1 MAVNVFDAN
10 FYRSANADLRNL
22 NDAQASQHLL
32 NFGLNERRTFSP
44 LVDLSVYAA
53 SNTDLAA
60 AGLTTNRQLYD
71 HLSNFGVKE
80 GRVLSTVFN
89 GSFYRNANPD
99 LVAAGLNN
107 EQLFDHFRNF
117 GIKEGRASSQS
128 FNVRFYLNNNA
139 DLKQAGLNYQQALEH
154 YVNFGR
160 KEGRIAS
167 SSGAAPTPTPT
178 PAVGDPLP
186 PTNSTFRSATDLG
199 VLSANRTITDFVGT
213 DDRNDYYRFT
223 LNNNSDV
230 DLTLGALTDSAYVQ
244 LIKDYNQN
252 GELNTGDGEVL
263 KEDSGY
269 SSSNADISTSLQAGT
284 YFMRVFTYYT
294 DDNTNYDLRLGVTSK
309 PATTSTDPGSTLSTA
324 LNIGALSPNTTTFK
338 DFVGQTDQ
346 NDCYRF
352 TLNSNSNLRVTLA
365 ALTDDPRV
373 QLINDK
379 NNNGQIDNGDGEV
392 LKEQFGSP
400 SYNAD
405 ISTALQAG
413 TYFIRVSRYYT
424 DDNTNYELR
433 LAAEAVTTSQNRP
446 NLLNRTLNIDP
457 LTGTPTSDQVAGS
470 TEAVSKDTTVSVIQE
485 FNGNGSATT
494 GTLFSDAFG
503 SSSSDASN
511 IEPLASGTDFTG
523 ILASNQLDS
532 TNYSTNLTFV

>member
-10 FYRSANADLRNL
+10 FYRSVNSDLRNL
-22 NDAQASQHLL
+22 NDAQALQHLL

-80 GRVLSTVFN
+80 GRGLSTVFN

-99 LVAAGLNN
+99 LAAAGLTN
-107 EQLFDHFRNF
+107 EQLFDHFRNL
-117 GIKEGRASSQS
+117 GIREGRASSQT
-128 FNVRFYLNNNA
+128 FNVSFYLNNNA
-139 DLKQAGLNYQQALEH
+139 DLKQAGFNYQQALEH

-167 SSGAAPTPTPT
+167 SSGAAPAPTPT
-178 PAVGDPLP
+178 VGDPLP
-186 PTNSTFRSATDLG
+186 PTNSTLRSATDLG

-223 LNNNSDV
+223 LNNNSDFS
-230 DLTLGALTDSAYVQ
+230 LTLGALTASATVQ

-252 GELNTGDGEVL
+252 GEINTADGEVL
-263 KEDSGY
+263 QEDSGY

-284 YFMRVFTYYT
+284 YFMRVFPYYT
-294 DDNTNYDLRLGVTSK
+294 DASTNYDLRLGVTSK
-309 PATTSTDPGSTLSTA
+309 PATTSTDPGNSLSTA
-324 LNIGALSPNTTTFK
+324 LNIGALSANTTTFK
-338 DFVGQTDQ
+338 DFVGQTDR
-346 NDCYRF
+346 NDYYRF
-352 TLNSNSNLRVTLA
+352 TLNSNSNLSVTLA
-365 ALTDDPRV
+365 ALTASANV
-373 QLINDK
+373 QLIKDK
-379 NNNGQIDNGDGEV
+379 NNNGQIDNGDGDV
-392 LKEQFGSP
+392 LKEDSGYSGA
-400 SYNAD
+400 NGD
-405 ISTALQAG
+405 ISTDLQAG
-413 TYFIRVSRYYT
+413 TYFIRVSPYYT
-424 DDNTNYELR
+424 DGNTNYELR
-433 LAAEAVTTSQNRP
+433 VAAEPATTAQNRP

-457 LTGTPTSDQVAGS
+457 LTGTPTSDEVAGS
-470 TEAVSKDTTVSVIQE
+470 SEAGSKDTAVSVIQE

-503 SSSSDASN
+503 SSSSDTSN
-511 IEPLASGTDFTG
+511 IEPLASGTDFAG
-523 ILASNQLDS
+523 ILASNPLDS

>member
-22 NDAQASQHLL
+22 NDAQALQHLL

-53 SNTDLAA
+53 SNPDLAA

-80 GRVLSTVFN
+80 GRGLSTVFN
-89 GSFYRNANPD
+89 VSFYRNANPD
-99 LVAAGLNN
+99 LAAAGLTN

-117 GIKEGRASSQS
+117 GIKEGRASSPT
-128 FNVRFYLNNNA
+128 FNVSFYLNNNA
-139 DLKQAGLNYQQALEH
+139 DLKQAGFNYQQALEH

-178 PAVGDPLP
+178 VGDPLP
-186 PTNSTFRSATDLG
+186 PANSTLRSATDLG

-230 DLTLGALTDSAYVQ
+230 DLTLGALTDYAKVQ

-252 GELNTGDGEVL
+252 GEINTADEEVL
-263 KEDSGY
+263 QEDSGS

-284 YFMRVFTYYT
+284 YFMRVFPYST

-324 LNIGALSPNTTTFK
+324 LNIGALSANTTTFK
-338 DFVGQTDQ
+338 DFVGLTDP
-346 NDCYRF
+346 NDYYGF
-352 TLNSNSNLRVTLA
+352 TLNSNSNLSVTLA
-365 ALTDDPRV
+365 ALTDYANV
-373 QLINDK
+373 QLIKDK
-379 NNNGQIDNGDGEV
+379 NNNGQIDNGDGDV
-392 LKEQFGSP
+392 LKEDYGYSGS
-400 SYNAD
+400 NAD
-405 ISTALQAG
+405 ISTDLERG
-413 TYFIRVSRYYT
+413 SYFIRVSRYYT

-433 LAAEAVTTSQNRP
+433 LAAEAVATSQNRP
-446 NLLNRTLNIDP
+446 NLLNSTLNIDP

-470 TEAVSKDTTVSVIQE
+470 SEAVSKDTTVSVIQE

-503 SSSSDASN
+503 SSSSDTSN
-511 IEPLASGTDFTG
+511 IETLASGTDFAG
-523 ILASNQLDS
+523 ILASNPLDS

>member
-10 FYRSANADLRNL
+10 FYRSVNSDLRNL
-22 NDAQASQHLL
+22 NDAQALQHLL
-32 NFGLNERRTFSP
+32 DFRLNERRTFSP

-99 LVAAGLNN
+99 LVAAGLTN

-117 GIKEGRASSQS
+117 GINEGRASSES
-128 FNVRFYLNNNA
+128 FNVSFYLNNNA
-139 DLKQAGLNYQQALEH
+139 DLKQAGFNYQQALQH

-178 PAVGDPLP
+178 VGDPLP
-186 PTNSTFRSATDLG
+186 PANSTLSAATDLG

-213 DDRNDYYRFT
+213 DNRNDYYRFT
-223 LNNNSDV
+223 LNNNSDFS
-230 DLTLGALTDSAYVQ
+230 LTLGALTAYTTVQ
-244 LIKDYNQN
+244 LIKDYNKN
-252 GELNTGDGEVL
+252 GEINTADGEVL
-263 KEDSGY
+263 QEDSGS

-284 YFMRVFTYYT
+284 YFMRVFPYYT
-294 DDNTNYDLRLGVTSK
+294 DSSTNYDLRLGVTSK

-324 LNIGALSPNTTTFK
+324 LNIGALSANTTTYK
-338 DFVGQTDQ
+338 DFFGLTDP
-346 NDCYRF
+346 NDYYRF
-352 TLNSNSNLRVTLA
+352 TLNSNSNLSVTLA
-365 ALTDDPRV
+365 ALTDDANL
-373 QLINDK
+373 QLIKDK
-379 NNNGQIDNGDGEV
+379 NNNGQIDNGDEDV
-392 LKEQFGSP
+392 LKEDYGYSGS
-400 SYNAD
+400 NAD
-405 ISTALQAG
+405 ISTDLQAG
-413 TYFIRVSRYYT
+413 TYFIRVSGYYT

-433 LAAEAVTTSQNRP
+433 LAAETTSQNRP

-457 LTGTPTSDQVAGS
+457 LTGTPTTDEVAS
-470 TEAVSKDTTVSVIQE
+470 SSKAVSQDTTVSVIQD

-503 SSSSDASN
+503 SSSSDTSN
-511 IEPLASGTDFTG
+511 IEPLAGGTDFAG
-523 ILASNQLDS
+523 ILASNPLDS

>member
-10 FYRSANADLRNL
+10 FYRSVNSDLRNL
-22 NDAQASQHLL
+22 NDAQALQHLL

-99 LVAAGLNN
+99 LVAAGLTN

-117 GIKEGRASSQS
+117 GINEGRASSQS
-128 FNVRFYLNNNA
+128 FNVSFYLNNNA
-139 DLKQAGLNYQQALEH
+139 DLKQAGFNYQQALEH

-178 PAVGDPLP
+178 PTVGDPLP
-186 PTNSTFRSATDLG
+186 PANSTLSAATDLG
-199 VLSANRTITDFVGT
+199 VLSANRTITDSLGT
-213 DDRNDYYRFT
+213 DNRNDYYRFT
-223 LNNNSDV
+223 LNNNIDF
-230 DLTLGALTDSAYVQ
+230 DLTLSGLAASAQVQ

-252 GELNTGDGEVL
+252 GEVNTAGDGEVL
-263 KEDSGY
+263 KETNGY
-269 SSSNADISTSLQAGT
+269 SGSNGELNTSLEAGT
-284 YFMRVFTYYT
+284 YFMRVSPYYT
-294 DDNTNYDLRLGVTSK
+294 SGNTNYNLSLGVTPK
-309 PATTSTDPGSTLSTA
+309 PATTSTDPGSTLNTA

-338 DFVGQTDQ
+338 NFVGQTDP
-346 NDCYRF
+346 NDYYRF
-352 TLNSNSNLRVTLA
+352 TLNSNSNLSVTLA
-365 ALTDDPRV
+365 ALTDYAGV
-373 QLINDK
+373 QLIQDK
-379 NNNGQIDNGDGEV
+379 NNNGQINDGDILTYNSAYSG
-392 LKEQFGSP
+392 
-400 SYNAD
+400 NAD
-405 ISTALQAG
+405 ISADLQAG
-413 TYFIRVSRYYT
+413 TYFMRVYAGGG
-424 DDNTNYELR
+424 DNTNYELIVTTKP
-433 LAAEAVTTSQNRP
+433 ATTSQNRP
-446 NLLNRTLNIDP
+446 NLLNRTLNIDS

-470 TEAVSKDTTVSVIQE
+470 SEAVSKDTTVSVIQE

-511 IEPLASGTDFTG
+511 IESLAGGTDFAG
-523 ILASNQLDS
+523 ILASNSLDS